1 MAHGA
6 VDANPARLPAHVPV
20 EQFVGAALGETVKQ
34 GVVGRAD
41 GAPRSA
47 SSGLPILWTNSI
59 TGTHGDRPDY
69 VLASVNKLMDEFL
82 TSYLRVNEQACEEKR
97 AAAD

>member
-1 MAHGA
+1 MRT
-6 VDANPARLPAHVPV
+6 VDDVR
-20 EQFVGAALGETVKQ
+20 T
-34 GVVGRAD
+34 GRRGDA
-41 GAPRSA
+41 
-47 SSGLPILWTNSI
+47 ILWTNSI